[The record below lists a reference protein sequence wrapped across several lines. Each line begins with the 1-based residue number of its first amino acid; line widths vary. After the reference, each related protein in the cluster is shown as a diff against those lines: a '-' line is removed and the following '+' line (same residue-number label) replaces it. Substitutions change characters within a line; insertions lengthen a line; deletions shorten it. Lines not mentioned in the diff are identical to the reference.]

1 MHCQKPLDV
10 LHHKANII
18 FCPHCQKSLLFDN
31 NTPFLT
37 KGFLNKNFFKNW
49 FIYHTYDIVF
59 LAIVLCIFGALY
71 IFEING
77 LLIIFVG
84 LIVSV
89 GVFGVYADLYH
100 KNQDECVLPNQKT
113 QVVLSCKLTKG
124 VDKLS
129 DNLNTDSQFGVG
141 ATQEKLSRLFY
152 RRSPIMAKSSI
163 FCPHCQSQH
172 LVDYQAVL
180 KQTNQAPQSI
190 LQRLSNNTLWAVV
203 CCRCHHTLHP
213 RKAFIRL
220 DAVRQFEIF
229 GVLLLIVIFDLK
241 IPMTILLLII
251 LILIDYFMQKYLLIK
266 GLWQPTNNTLKTQQS
281 SHK

>member
-1 MHCQKPLDV
+1 MTKICVHCQKSLDV

-18 FCPHCQKSLLFDN
+18 FCPHCQQSLLFVN
-31 NTPFLT
+31 STPFLT
-37 KGFLNKNFFKNW
+37 KGFLKNW
-49 FIYHTYDIVF
+49 FIYHTHDIVF

-172 LVDYQAVL
+172 LVGCQAVL

-213 RKAFIRL
+213 KKAFIRL

-266 GLWQPTNNTLKTQQS
+266 GLW
-281 SHK
+281 